1 MSADRQIPAR
11 QPKAPAAAP
20 AAGVPPLLGSEEM
33 LLAYVEELADARRG
47 QRAIIVHLSR
57 LQGAKPRDKNLQIV
71 AAVLREVTDQF
82 SGRLFVIENGD
93 VVVVCKGIT
102 RRAID
107 ETIEVLRYLFN
118 DDPMTRA
125 GSEQADFC
133 AVFDLEVGYI
143 DFLFALDEIREAARR
158 ASNAAGQRRRFDPT
172 SIDPVH
178 AGNLIKALQR
188 VELAGM
194 LRRQT
199 VWEMSNATVPRP
211 LFEEIFVSMDRL
223 QKAIGPAFDLA
234 KDRQLFLYVK
244 RWLDQHVMATVVRHQ
259 SNVSLPLGLSLGLA
273 TLLSPEFDDFDK
285 RCAIGRER
293 IVLEMPLAELLRA
306 PSTFRQMA
314 DHLKQHGYRLC
325 IEDLSHHILP
335 YLNLRPLMADYMKVI
350 WDDALLQLDEEA
362 LREFC
367 EAVAGYGGERVI
379 LSRCGRRQAIR
390 VGHAMGI
397 RLFQGWQMD
406 QANR

>member
-1 MSADRQIPAR
+1 MSSDRQLPAKYAR
-11 QPKAPAAAP
+11 TTT
-20 AAGVPPLLGSEEM
+20 VPPSAPLPVLGSEEM
-33 LLAYVEELADARRG
+33 LLSYVEQLADARKG
-47 QRAIIVHLSR
+47 QRAMIVHLSR

-82 SGRLFVIENGD
+82 SGRLFVLENGD
-93 VVVVCKGIT
+93 IIVVCKGIT

-158 ASNAAGQRRRFDPT
+158 SSSAAGQRRRLDPA
-172 SIDPVH
+172 SIDPVS

-194 LRRQT
+194 MRRQT
-199 VWEMSNATVPRP
+199 IWDMAPGTAPRP
-211 LFEEIFVSMDRL
+211 LFEEIFISMDRL
-223 QKAIGPAFDLA
+223 QAAIGPAFDLA
-234 KDRQLFLYVK
+234 KDRELFLYMK
-244 RWLDQHVMATVVRHQ
+244 RWLDQYVMATVVRHQ
-259 SNVSLPLGLSLGLA
+259 ANVSLALGLSLGLT
-273 TLLSPEFDDFDK
+273 TLLSAEFEEFDK
-285 RCAIGRER
+285 RSTIGREHI
-293 IVLEMPLAELLRA
+293 IVEMSVVELLRA
-306 PSTFRQMA
+306 PSTFRQVA
-314 DHLKQHGYRLC
+314 DRLKQRGYRLC
-325 IEDLSHHILP
+325 IGGVNHQILP
-335 YLNLRPLMADYMKVI
+335 YLNLRRFGAHYIKVI
-350 WDDALLQLDEEA
+350 WDDALLQLGEEP

-367 EAVAGYGGERVI
+367 EAVAAAGGERII
-379 LSRCGRRQAIR
+379 LSHCGRRQAIG